1 MDVRTCAQGVQA
13 AELLQGQGWKGSSKG
28 RTDVLRMGPLLFG
41 FTSNKDNS
49 RETEAPHFPS
59 LKTKA
64 RLKIGVRKH
73 LIPMCQMNVN
83 ILPALPSGSA

>member
-1 MDVRTCAQGVQA
+1 MCTGVQA
-13 AELLQGQGWKGSSKG
+13 AELLQGQGWRGPSKG
-28 RTDVLRMGPLLFG
+28 RTNVIRIGPLSSG

-49 RETEAPHFPS
+49 REAEAPHFPS

-64 RLKIGVRKH
+64 GLKIGVRKH
-73 LIPMCQMNVN
+73 LIPMCQMNIN